1 MKRTLPLMLAVCICI
16 FAFAGCSSGSS
27 REYNI
32 AILSDKLLSEE
43 VFSDILSPVP
53 TDIAANVY
61 GFDKEDVK
69 NAVVYCS
76 TGATTEEIGMF
87 KCVDE
92 EAAGRVL
99 EKAKARI
106 ESQKTAYVSYAPGEV
121 PKLEDSFVKSDGI
134 YVFYIVSV
142 DNAKVTEIMK

>member
-1 MKRTLPLMLAVCICI
+1 MKKTLLVVLTVCLC
-16 FAFAGCSSGSS
+16 FAAFAGCKTEAA
-27 REYNI
+27 RDYDM
-32 AILSDKLLSEE
+32 AVLSEKLMAE
-43 VFSDILSPVP
+43 KVFSDILSPVP
-53 TDIAANVY
+53 DKSVANVY
-61 GFDKEDVK
+61 GFAKDDVTE
-69 NAVVYCS
+69 AVLYCS

-92 EAAGRVL
+92 AAAGRVL
-99 EKAKARI
+99 EKAKARV

-121 PKLEDSFVKSDGI
+121 PKLEDSFVKSDGV